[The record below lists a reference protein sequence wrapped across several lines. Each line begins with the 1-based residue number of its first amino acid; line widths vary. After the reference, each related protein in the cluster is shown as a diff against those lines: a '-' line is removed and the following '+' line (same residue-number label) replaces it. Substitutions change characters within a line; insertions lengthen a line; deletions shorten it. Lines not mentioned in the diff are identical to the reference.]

1 MWRSSI
7 SRVSSRR
14 REAGIGPQ
22 TGVGEVDIHGN
33 DSVRTSLLQDTP
45 DLYVLIR
52 DRKWVLD
59 HARNQVITTFHE
71 MRAMRIEAHRN
82 YLQTLPFYTLY
93 HRYNGAPP
101 LGAAQLQLIHSQISS
116 ANHTLQQGVD
126 QDWRTAC
133 MQYPQVLDYY
143 FSLIQV
149 RLPRD
154 DDIAITDPRFG
165 GSKEPPRRVKNRRE
179 SVEYREPPPRDEHRR
194 RERRR
199 SRTGRT
205 PPHAPMPY

>member
-1 MWRSSI
+1 
-7 SRVSSRR
+7 
-14 REAGIGPQ
+14 
-22 TGVGEVDIHGN
+22 
-33 DSVRTSLLQDTP
+33 
-45 DLYVLIR
+45 
-52 DRKWVLD
+52 
-59 HARNQVITTFHE
+59 
-71 MRAMRIEAHRN
+71 MRIEAHRN

-126 QDWRTAC
+126 QDWRTSC

-143 FSLIQV
+143 FNLVSV

-154 DDIAITDPRFG
+154 DDTVITDPRFG
-165 GSKEPPRRVKNRRE
+165 APKDPPRRVKEKERRE
-179 SVEYREPPPRDEHRR
+179 SLEYREPPPPPPPTTKEQRKK
-194 RERRR
+194 ERRR

-205 PPHAPMPY
+205 PPPAPMPYHR

>member
-7 SRVSSRR
+7 SGVSSRR
-14 REAGIGPQ
+14 RETGIGPQ
-22 TGVGEVDIHGN
+22 TGLGEVDIYGN
-33 DSVRTSLLQDTP
+33 DSVRTMLLQDTP
-45 DLYVLIR
+45 DLYVLIWH
-52 DRKWVLD
+52 RKWVLD

-165 GSKEPPRRVKNRRE
+165 GPKEPPRRVKNRRE